1 MNIKMLKPNT
11 FIKATTAT
19 LATCMLIACGG
30 ESSDSD
36 TITNNAHTM
45 TLTAPEM
52 GASQGKSIF
61 KLNIKDADGI
71 AVNAV
76 TPKMMPM
83 MTMVNG
89 HQHSTPNLGC
99 QETDVEGNAECTLYF
114 SMASGPTM
122 GVWKLG
128 FTLPDSEQAAIE
140 FTPDVAMAMGD
151 TKRSKLKGID
161 DTIAGMEMDGM
172 IMPAS
177 REYQIYNNGL
187 TGMGDNRSIELFIA
201 AKESMMSYPALVQNQ
216 VLNDGSADYELIP
229 TTIDVKVST
238 NNSDWITATTSG
250 GGLWQ
255 ASGLTGLVD
264 NQEATL
270 FVKLIVNGEDKTTNG
285 EIADEVNA
293 SAQFTLKMT
302 SGDMS
307 GMNGAMQ

>member
-11 FIKATTAT
+11 FIKATTT
-19 LATCMLIACGG
+19 ILATCMLMACGG

-36 TITNNAHTM
+36 TIANTTHVM
-45 TLTAPEM
+45 TLAAPEM
-52 GASQGKSIF
+52 GPTEGKSIF
-61 KLNIKDADGI
+61 TLNVKDADGF

-76 TPKMMPM
+76 VPMMMPM

-99 QETDVEGNAECTLYF
+99 QETDAEGNAQCTLYF

-122 GVWKLG
+122 GVWNLG
-128 FTLPDSEQAAIE
+128 FTLPNSEQAAIE
-140 FTPDVAMAMGD
+140 FTPAVSMAMGD
-151 TKRSKLKGID
+151 TKKTKLKGID

-172 IMPAS
+172 TMPAS

-216 VLNDGSADYELIP
+216 ALNDGSADYELTP
-229 TTIDVKVST
+229 TSIDVKVST
-238 NNSDWITATTSG
+238 NNSDWVDATTSG
-250 GGLWQ
+250 GGVWN
-255 ASGLTGLVD
+255 ASSLTGLVD

-270 FVKLIVNGEDKTTNG
+270 YVKLAVNGEDKTTNG
-285 EIADEVNA
+285 ETADGINA

-307 GMNGAMQ
+307 VMNGAM